1 MVPTLALIFASI
13 SYFQKQ
19 FVVMHNTLW
28 TMPISI
34 DVKFNQQKRILIFEI
49 KFSLHFCFFR
59 ELSFEDYNIRR
70 L

>member
-59 ELSFEDYNIRR
+59 DNLFWFWNM
-70 L
+70 